1 MEKSTDIFAWTH
13 QLQCPPMILNT
24 SVKQTLYTGLVGLM
38 WDDFAEVIFNAKEAK
53 TIRKNVLLY
62 HLKHKT
68 SNKIVQCMK
77 NLSQLKLSKSDLR
90 DQISKLEEEY
100 EQQEFKVKQKVQKLR
115 EISSKRSEIRARRD
129 LLQMKHDQ
137 TETQLRDCNDMRVIC
152 QHLMPQT
159 CKDLDHKV
167 LMEMLDVVT
176 SLWTEADKKQVWNTV
191 SSNLNHIEIP
201 TLWYYLYQSLTE
213 DVDTLTKS
221 ETMKSMESNEK
232 HINVGIARL
241 YGQHISMVSRRL
253 LYNARANN
261 HQQNVLDFIEK
272 IETAS
277 NNSADVSEW
286 LALAL
291 EVHKLENEQRSL
303 QKEIDKIRDDLYENN
318 IFSFNLTQLILEI
331 QNTDTEITKYI
342 QDIQQS
348 LNLLKSAP
356 TFLLKTKE
364 KINLELQKIATM
376 QADGCDCTMLKN
388 NLTTELDIFH
398 EVLDLN
404 ALKKVMLKGEVAVY
418 RHTKSCFSEASVSI
432 TNSQISNLAL
442 YFPLIQIPVYS
453 LVECYKNL
461 ISMFM
466 YKKFESLETEESS
479 NMSHLPM
486 ITYEENNYNT
496 LELLKLSQ
504 NINMKTRIEI
514 DEFHKLLNDW
524 VNQPVQKVMEIIEK
538 TVDDATFSEWVERY
552 DVLLYMLQNST

>member
-1 MEKSTDIFAWTH
+1 MENINTDIFAWTH
-13 QLQCPPMILNT
+13 QLQCPPTIFNA
-24 SVKQTLYTGLVGLM
+24 SVKHTLYTGLVGLM

-77 NLSQLKLSKSDLR
+77 NLSQLKSSKSDLR

-167 LMEMLDVVT
+167 LMEMSDVVT
-176 SLWTEADKKQVWNTV
+176 SLWTGADKKQVWNAV

-201 TLWYYLYQSLTE
+201 ILWHYLYQSLTE
-213 DVDTLTKS
+213 DVDKLTKS

-232 HINVGIARL
+232 HINVGIAGL
-241 YGQHISMVSRRL
+241 YGQHISMVSKQL

-261 HQQNVLDFIEK
+261 HQQNVLNFIEK
-272 IETAS
+272 IET
-277 NNSADVSEW
+277 
-286 LALAL
+286 
-291 EVHKLENEQRSL
+291 
-303 QKEIDKIRDDLYENN
+303 
-318 IFSFNLTQLILEI
+318 
-331 QNTDTEITKYI
+331 KYV

-376 QADGCDCTMLKN
+376 QADGCDCTILKN
-388 NLTTELDIFH
+388 DLTTELDIFH
-398 EVLDLN
+398 EILDLN

-432 TNSQISNLAL
+432 TNSQISNLAS

-466 YKKFESLETEESS
+466 YKKFESLETEESP
-479 NMSHLPM
+479 NTSHLPM
-486 ITYEENNYNT
+486 ITYEEDNYNT

-504 NINMKTRIEI
+504 NINTKTRIEI
-514 DEFHKLLNDW
+514 DEFHKILNDW

-538 TVDDATFSEWVERY
+538 TIDDATFSEWVERY

>member
-1 MEKSTDIFAWTH
+1 METITTDIFAWTH
-13 QLQCPPMILNT
+13 QLHCPPTIFNA
-24 SVKQTLYTGLVGLM
+24 SVKQTLYTGLAGLM

-53 TIRKNVLLY
+53 IIRKNVLLY

-68 SNKIVQCMK
+68 SNKIIQCMK
-77 NLSQLKLSKSDLR
+77 NLSQLKSSKSDLR

-100 EQQEFKVKQKVQKLR
+100 EQQEFKVKQK
-115 EISSKRSEIRARRD
+115 ARRD
-129 LLQMKHDQ
+129 LLQMKHNQ

-176 SLWTEADKKQVWNTV
+176 SLWTGADKKQVWNAV
-191 SSNLNHIEIP
+191 SNNLNHIEIP
-201 TLWYYLYQSLTE
+201 ILWHYLYQSLTE
-213 DVDTLTKS
+213 DVDKLTKS
-221 ETMKSMESNEK
+221 ETMKSIESNEK
-232 HINVGIARL
+232 HINVGIAKL
-241 YGQHISMVSRRL
+241 YGQHISMVSKQL

-261 HQQNVLDFIEK
+261 HQQNVLNFIEK

-277 NNSADVSEW
+277 NNSADISEW

-331 QNTDTEITKYI
+331 QNTDITKYV

-364 KINLELQKIATM
+364 KINLELQKISTM
-376 QADGCDCTMLKN
+376 QADGCDCTILKN
-388 NLTTELDIFH
+388 DLTTELDIFH

-418 RHTKSCFSEASVSI
+418 RHTKSCFSEASISI
-432 TNSQISNLAL
+432 TNSQISNLAS

-466 YKKFESLETEESS
+466 YKKFESLETEESP
-479 NMSHLPM
+479 NTSHLPM
-486 ITYEENNYNT
+486 ITYEEDNYNT
-496 LELLKLSQ
+496 VELLKLSQ
-504 NINMKTRIEI
+504 NINTKTRIEI
-514 DEFHKLLNDW
+514 DEFHKILNDW

-538 TVDDATFSEWVERY
+538 TIDDATFSEWVERY
-552 DVLLYMLQNST
+552 DLLLYMLQNST